1 MIKTFISHTSSDHN
15 FVYWLKTRLERE
27 NLGLD
32 IFIYDGSVFVG
43 DDPQKMID
51 EVKKSIIFIP
61 ILSNESVKKEFV
73 INETKTALN
82 NETTN
87 IFPVKYKC
95 EDQNI
100 PRDIKIAFSTV
111 DKVKGKIY
119 EDFTNENEWEIHYE
133 NLRKAILNKIIE
145 LDLLKE
151 NERDFYLDCGHI
163 DLIIERGEPTTLE
176 IKIMIDVYLEKDE
189 YKRYFFSKL
198 ENVIWLKYLKLYS
211 FFKSNPR
218 PIEIKDSPG
227 HYSIPRWYVLDYLE
241 KISEL
246 LKDNNVDL
254 INELLNII
262 CTVTNLKDEK
272 GQHIDNYLTWW
283 YFIKVLLN
291 IPNNKIP
298 LDIVELISIWLDS
311 RFDNTLSG
319 SDIATKMLPKFLNS
333 DDPEDWKKAEKIVD
347 IITSIKWIPLSEER
361 AVLLG
366 KEYEPKTTLDTY
378 WLLKSFKLNAR
389 KIGERCSENIIFTIA
404 DRLKEIFR
412 KEYKELGMDI
422 DFKEN
427 NYRINVKHLN
437 EFEYKVAI
445 ELVNKKNLNKKNQ
458 KDKFS
463 KSLDVEIIK
472 LFDFDLRNCKSD
484 ESFIEKIKKE
494 LLQNKNFT
502 DLKEEFDE
510 KLKLLYNQTFS
521 DYSDIWLRT
530 ISSGKDEIITEV
542 KEALTLILRDII
554 LSKIKE
560 DKEDGIIIFTKFL
573 GEEYKYPIFKRL
585 VIFAIGNEWESYKNL
600 LWGILEKEADLIFDD
615 YYFFPEI
622 YELLEN
628 NVKKFTKDEKDKIK
642 VIIEKGPQL
651 YLPKKGQDKYIAGWK
666 QEWYSAVKKDTYFK
680 ALYDEQK
687 EITREEKEISFKK
700 PTVTSVGPGLS
711 PLSKEEILE
720 MQNEELADY
729 INFFKSKDRWKGP
742 TTRGLAN
749 ALRDTVR
756 EKPEKFIDDPNHFLN
771 VGYLYID
778 HIFWGIQDAWN
789 NKKKINWGK
798 LFEFIKK
805 YIDRDSFWNDEYIVE
820 GDNIPVTHSWVTG
833 IIGKLIQDGT
843 KDDAWAFSE
852 DYFDI
857 AIKILFLILDREKIK
872 EEEKISNFVNHALN
886 SYFGKVITAL
896 IYLALRIARVQDK
909 KGYKEEIKWDSKIKE
924 KYDKALQDEIIESYT
939 LLGRYMPN
947 LFYLDKNW
955 VKEKIDS
962 ISLSENNYIWESFM
976 DGHLSNRRVYENLY
990 KLMKPNYEIAID
1002 HDFKEKHKMVRLIQY
1017 ISVGYLHEYETLDSK
1032 DSLFYRILDKWDYSQ
1047 IKEVIKFFRMQK
1059 DYIVEI
1065 VEEVKSEITSDI
1077 IKMKK
1082 KIIKFWEWVY
1092 ENKYKKTQIEEI
1104 NNEDKEILSNLS
1116 MLIAFIDKINS
1127 ENIDWIKLS
1136 ASYANVDYKSPFL
1149 IEYLDKLKD
1158 KDNKGYVGEIFLKML
1173 EYFTPEYDMTH
1184 VKSIVEYLYKN
1195 NFKVRANKISN
1206 IYGSKGYE
1214 FLRDLYNKYN

>member
-1 MIKTFISHTSSDHN
+1 MIKVFISHTSSDHN

-32 IFIYDGSVFVG
+32 IFIDDGSVFIG

-82 NETTN
+82 NKTTN

-95 EDQNI
+95 KDQNI
-100 PRDIKIAFSTV
+100 PRDIKMAFSSI

-151 NERDFYLDCGHI
+151 NKKDFYCDCEHI
-163 DLIIERGEPTTLE
+163 DLIINRDEPTTLE

-189 YKRYFFSKL
+189 YKRYFFNKL
-198 ENVIWLKYLKLYS
+198 ENIKWLKYLRIYG
-211 FFKSNPR
+211 FFRSNPK
-218 PIEIKDSPG
+218 PVESKDSPG
-227 HYSIPRWYVLDYLE
+227 YFIIPHWDVLDYLE
-241 KISEL
+241 KISKL
-246 LKDNNVDL
+246 LKDNNIEL
-254 INELLNII
+254 INEIFNIMLY
-262 CTVTNLKDEK
+262 VTNLKDEK
-272 GQHIDNYLTWW
+272 GQHIDNYRTWW
-283 YFIKVLLN
+283 YFIKILLN

-319 SDIATKMLPKFLNS
+319 SDIATKLLPKFLNS

-347 IITSIKWIPLSEER
+347 IITNIKWIPLSEER

-366 KEYEPKTTLDTY
+366 KQYEPKTTLDTY
-378 WLLKSFKLNAR
+378 RLLKSSESNAK
-389 KIGERCSENIIFTIA
+389 KIGEKCSENIVFLLA
-404 DRLKEIFR
+404 ERLKEIFR
-412 KEYKELGMDI
+412 KEYKEQ
-422 DFKEN
+422 
-427 NYRINVKHLN
+427 
-437 EFEYKVAI
+437 KVDI
-445 ELVNKKNLNKKNQ
+445 EL
-458 KDKFS
+458 
-463 KSLDVEIIK
+463 
-472 LFDFDLRNCKSD
+472 FD
-484 ESFIEKIKKE
+484 
-494 LLQNKNFT
+494 
-502 DLKEEFDE
+502 
-510 KLKLLYNQTFS
+510 
-521 DYSDIWLRT
+521 DYSNIWFKSISLGSDIGVT
-530 ISSGKDEIITEV
+530 GVEETF
-542 KEALTLILRDII
+542 TLILRDII
-554 LSKIKE
+554 LSKARE
-560 DKEDGIIIFTKFL
+560 DKEVGMRIFKEFL
-573 GEEYKYPIFKRL
+573 SEKYKYTIFKRL
-585 VIFAIGNEWESYKNL
+585 VIFAIGSEWEAYKTL
-600 LWGILEKEADLIFDD
+600 FWEILKKEGSLIFDSV
-615 YYFFPEI
+615 YFFPEV

-628 NVKKFTKDEKDKIK
+628 NVSRFSKAEKERIKK
-642 VIIEKGPQL
+642 IIEKGPQL
-651 YLPKKGQDKYIAGWK
+651 YLPDKNQDMYIANWR
-666 QEWYSAVKKDTYFK
+666 QEWYSAVKQDTYFK
-680 ALYDEQK
+680 ALYDRQK
-687 EITREEKEISFKK
+687 EITKKEEEISFKK
-700 PTVTSVGPGLS
+700 PTVTSVGPGSS

-720 MQNEELADY
+720 MQNEKLADY
-729 INFFKSKDRWKGP
+729 INSFKPKYRWKGP

-749 ALRDTVR
+749 ALRDTVK
-756 EKPEKFIDDPNHFLN
+756 EIPEKFIDDPNHFLN

-798 LFEFIKK
+798 LFDFIEN
-805 YIDRDSFWNDEYIVE
+805 YINRDSFWNDEFIVE
-820 GDNIPVTHSWVTG
+820 EDNIPVTHSWITG
-833 IIGKLIQDGT
+833 MIGKLIQDGT
-843 KDDAWAFSE
+843 KDDSWTFSE

-857 AIKILFLILDREKIK
+857 AIEILFLILEKEKIK

-939 LLGRYMPN
+939 LIGRYMPN
-947 LFYLDKNW
+947 LTYLDKNW
-955 VKEKIDS
+955 IKEKINR
-962 ISLSENNYIWESFM
+962 ISFSEKKILWEAFM

-990 KLMKPNYEIAID
+990 KLMKPHYEIAID
-1002 HDFKEKHKMVRLIQY
+1002 HDFKEKHTMVRLIQY

-1032 DSLFYRILDKWDYSQ
+1032 NSLFYRILDKWDYSQ

-1065 VEEVKSEITSDI
+1065 IEEVKSEITSDI

-1082 KIIKFWEWVY
+1082 KIVKFWEWVY

-1104 NNEDKEILSNLS
+1104 NNEDKEILSSLS
-1116 MLIAFIDKINS
+1116 LLVAFIDKIDS

-1136 ASYANVDYKSPFL
+1136 ACYANIDYKSPFF
-1149 IEYLDKLKD
+1149 IEYLEKLKD
-1158 KDNKGYVGEIFLKML
+1158 KDSKGYVGEILLEML
-1173 EYFTPEYDMTH
+1173 EYFTPECDREH
-1184 VKSIVEYLYKN
+1184 IKSIVTYFYEN
-1195 NFKVRANKISN
+1195 NFNEYANKICN
-1206 IYGSKGYE
+1206 IYGSKGHE
-1214 FLRDLYNKYN
+1214 FLHDIYDKYN